1 MPMSYKK
8 FILIVLTILMI
19 VVGSAA
25 SFIYY
30 IDPMW
35 TFGHKNEHN
44 DVQTV
49 IDERQQKTNAIHFQ
63 PFDYDTLLIG
73 SSRATYINQHDF
85 EGMKVYN
92 YSASNLSVREYE
104 PFLDYA
110 TEKNKKP
117 FERVI
122 LGIDFF
128 KTSTSQSSTPLN
140 LDSQIAKLEEP
151 FYRYK
156 NLLSYDLLQYAYDNY
171 KMSKEN
177 TVTQDRNYNRD
188 NVADTVRIDPEQTI
202 EQTKEKIKKF
212 RKEFYGE
219 TYEYNP
225 DYKKVLIQ
233 LKEKYPDTQ
242 FIIFTTPISTPLFQ
256 ALVEEGRL
264 LDYEQWLTDVIDVFG
279 GVYNFMYPNTITND
293 ITNYFDGHHFYPEVG
308 TMIVHRIDGTMTGVP
323 DDFGQYVTKENLE
336 DHFEFVES
344 KAEMIKSG
352 IQ

>member
-1 MPMSYKK
+1 MSYRK
-8 FILIVLTILMI
+8 FIIVVFTIFIL

-35 TFGHKNEHN
+35 TFDHSHTHN

-49 IDERQQKTNAIHFQ
+49 IDERQQKTNNIHFQ

-73 SSRATYINQHDF
+73 SSRGTYINQHDF
-85 EGMKVYN
+85 EGMNVYN
-92 YSASNLSVREYE
+92 FSASNLSVREYE
-104 PFLDYA
+104 PFVDYA
-110 TEKNKKP
+110 VKENKKP

-128 KTSTSQSSTPLN
+128 KTSVNQSSTPLS
-140 LDSQIAKLEEP
+140 LDSQIDKMEEP

-156 NLLSYDLLQYAYDNY
+156 NLLSFDLLEYAFDNY
-171 KMSKEN
+171 QMSKN
-177 TVTQDRNYNRD
+177 NKVVQDRNYNRA
-188 NVADTVRIDPEQTI
+188 NVADTVRIDSEKTI

-212 RKEFYGE
+212 RKEFYGN

-225 DYKKVLIQ
+225 DYKKVLLQ

-264 LDYEQWLTDVIDVFG
+264 EDYEQWLTDVIDVFG
-279 GVYNFMYPNTITND
+279 GVYNFMYPNTVTND

-308 TMIVHRIDGTMTGVP
+308 TMIAHRIDGTLTGVP
-323 DDFGQYVTKENLE
+323 EDFGQYVTKENLE
-336 DHFEFVES
+336 DHLRNVGNMGTVLLFP
-344 KAEMIKSG
+344 
-352 IQ
+352 